1 MPILNDDGSL
11 LGVCQMVNKYKRKK
25 IERAAANTISRSMEQ
40 DDSADKQYTPF
51 HHDDEVTLKR
61 CCEKVADALSHL
73 RDLQKQAIEEEAM
86 KKQAAMS
93 RRKSALDVGESAKT
107 NPNSPLE
114 NIRSLGGLS
123 GVKTVPNTPIR
134 GAARNLATAK
144 QEVKGLINFMSGE
157 VSKLE
162 SELESENAEFGGDA
176 GVSEAARRF
185 QFRDNV
191 SGQQMTSKGQ
201 TMDAEENR

>member
-1 MPILNDDGSL
+1 
-11 LGVCQMVNKYKRKK
+11 MVNKFKRKK

-86 KKQAAMS
+86 RKQAAMS
-93 RRKSALDVGESAKT
+93 RRKSQTLDDGESAKT
-107 NPNSPLE
+107 NPNTPLE
-114 NIRSLGGLS
+114 NSRSLGGLS
-123 GVKTVPNTPIR
+123 GAKTVPNTPTR

>member
-1 MPILNDDGSL
+1 
-11 LGVCQMVNKYKRKK
+11 MVNKYKRKK

-114 NIRSLGGLS
+114 NIRSLGGRS
-123 GVKTVPNTPIR
+123 GVKTVPTKPIR